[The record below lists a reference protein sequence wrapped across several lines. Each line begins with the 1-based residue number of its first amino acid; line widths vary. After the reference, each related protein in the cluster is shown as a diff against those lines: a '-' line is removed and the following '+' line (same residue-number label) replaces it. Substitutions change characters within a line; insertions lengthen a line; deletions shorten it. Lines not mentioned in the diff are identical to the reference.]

1 MKEDIHPKFF
11 PAATVVCA
19 CGNSWTTGSTV
30 EMIHT
35 DVCSKCHPFYTGE
48 QRIIDT
54 EGQVDRF
61 YKRLQAREE
70 FLLEVEA
77 RDLARISP
85 ELPISELELGT
96 RPEATLTKAGIETV
110 GQVLELLDEGDNALL
125 AIDGFGRK
133 SLAIL
138 KRSMRR
144 RGFELPEIVPKPQ
157 AT

>member
-1 MKEDIHPKFF
+1 MKEDIHPKYY

-70 FLLEVEA
+70 FLLEQEE

-85 ELPISELELGT
+85 ELPISELEIGT
-96 RPEATLTKAGIETV
+96 RPESTLTKAGIETA
-110 GQVLELLDEGDNALL
+110 GQVLELLSEGDSALL

-138 KRSMRR
+138 KRRMRR
-144 RGFELPEIVPKPQ
+144 RGFELPE
-157 AT
+157 TTN